1 MSAKGVA
8 KGTLAFISRA
18 VGNKMLIELKCQ
30 KAQGSSGNGG
40 VSWQEV
46 VSSDASTRQ
55 FIDAFYQL
63 FITKLYCAKATTKN
77 VP

>member
-55 FIDAFYQL
+55 FIDAFLSIIY
-63 FITKLYCAKATTKN
+63 I
-77 VP
+77 